1 MTLTAE
7 QLKALE
13 PYEQHFTTAIRSKYA
28 RYPGVNGVRIIHGIY
43 SEVVKGVP
51 PINTSCSSCIFRLLT
66 EVGTLYFKDKEDQEK
81 QKQEEQK
88 TKKIRK
94 KS

>member
-1 MTLTAE
+1 MTFTAE

-43 SEVVKGVP
+43 ATAVKTAP
-51 PINTSCSSCIFRLLT
+51 ALHASCSSCIFRLLT
-66 EVGTLYFKDKEDQEK
+66 DVGTLYFKDN
-81 QKQEEQK
+81 EEMALAAK
-88 TKKIRK
+88 PKRK
-94 KS
+94 KK

>member
-1 MTLTAE
+1 MVFTNE

-43 SEVVKGVP
+43 ATAVKTAP
-51 PINTSCSSCIFRLLT
+51 ALNASCSSCIFRLLT
-66 EVGTLYFKDKEDQEK
+66 DVGTLYFKDKEELEKSQEVK
-81 QKQEEQK
+81 PKR
-88 TKKIRK
+88 TRK
-94 KS
+94 K

>member
-1 MTLTAE
+1 MTFTVE

-43 SEVVKGVP
+43 ATAVKTAP
-51 PINTSCSSCIFRLLT
+51 ALHASCSSCIFRLLT
-66 EVGTLYFKDKEDQEK
+66 DVGTLYFKDKEEMALAAK
-81 QKQEEQK
+81 PK
-88 TKKIRK
+88 RK
-94 KS
+94 KK

>member
-1 MTLTAE
+1 MTFTVE

-43 SEVVKGVP
+43 ATAVKTAP
-51 PINTSCSSCIFRLLT
+51 ALHASCSSCIFRLLT
-66 EVGTLYFKDKEDQEK
+66 DVGALYFKDKEEMALAAK
-81 QKQEEQK
+81 PK
-88 TKKIRK
+88 RK
-94 KS
+94 KK

>member
-1 MTLTAE
+1 MIFTAD

-43 SEVVKGVP
+43 ATAVKTAP
-51 PINTSCSSCIFRLLT
+51 ALHASCSSCIFRLLT
-66 EVGTLYFKDKEDQEK
+66 DVGTLYFKDKEELERSQEVK
-81 QKQEEQK
+81 PKR
-88 TKKIRK
+88 TRK
-94 KS
+94 K

>member
-1 MTLTAE
+1 MTFTAE

-43 SEVVKGVP
+43 ATAVKTAP
-51 PINTSCSSCIFRLLT
+51 ALHASCSSCIFRLLT
-66 EVGTLYFKDKEDQEK
+66 DVGTLYFKDKEELEK
-81 QKQEEQK
+81 SREEAK
-88 TKKIRK
+88 PKRTRK
-94 KS
+94 K